1 MENGADKIRI
11 NPGNIGSKERIQAV
25 VDTAKERNIPIRV
38 GVNSGSLEKE
48 LVEKYH
54 GVTAEGLVESAL
66 DKVHIIEEMG
76 YDNLVISIK
85 SSDVLMCARA
95 HELIAEKHS
104 ILFMW
109 ELQKQELCIREIS
122 NQLSDLGSSCIRN
135 RRYHPCFSD
144 RRAAGRSEISQ
155 RILKTLG
162 LRKGGVE
169 VVSCPTC
176 GRTKID
182 LIGLANQVETMVQD
196 IPLDIKVA
204 VMGCVVNGPGEAKEA
219 DLGIAGGDGVGLLIR
234 HGEVVK
240 KYRKRIFWIH
250 FVRNFLPGMSRS
262 YNGER
267 FFDVFP
273 HLKVK
278 KELEELLDMVFVTKV
293 SMNPGRTHLRVY
305 IESSRWIHKKNIF
318 ALEDEIERQ
327 CFPGIPMTV
336 TVVEKFHLSEQY
348 TPENFLESYR
358 SSMEMELRN
367 YNMLE
372 YNLFRRS
379 KIIFTGK
386 RYLAYGA
393 SGYGYFQT
401 EKRNTC

>member
-1 MENGADKIRI
+1 MEKD
-11 NPGNIGSKERIQAV
+11 
-25 VDTAKERNIPIRV
+25 
-38 GVNSGSLEKE
+38 
-48 LVEKYH
+48 
-54 GVTAEGLVESAL
+54 
-66 DKVHIIEEMG
+66 
-76 YDNLVISIK
+76 
-85 SSDVLMCARA
+85 
-95 HELIAEKHS
+95 
-104 ILFMW
+104 
-109 ELQKQELCIREIS
+109 
-122 NQLSDLGSSCIRN
+122 
-135 RRYHPCFSD
+135 
-144 RRAAGRSEISQ
+144 
-155 RILKTLG
+155 
-162 LRKGGVE
+162 
-169 VVSCPTC
+169 
-176 GRTKID
+176 
-182 LIGLANQVETMVQD
+182 
-196 IPLDIKVA
+196 
-204 VMGCVVNGPGEAKEA
+204 
-219 DLGIAGGDGVGLLIR
+219 
-234 HGEVVK
+234 
-240 KYRKRIFWIH
+240 
-250 FVRNFLPGMSRS
+250 
-262 YNGER
+262 

-386 RYLAYGA
+386 DTLRMELPDTVISRQKSEILVEYFHKVFCERCGMDLKVELDFVEVKESKYRKNAALQIKQEVENVLKHAKLSGDQESEPKQEDTARKRQRKPLEIRAAKRQTRRNPLTKNSRRFRRGISAAA
-393 SGYGYFQT
+393 SDSAGTAIRMWFT
-401 EKRNTC
+401 AEILMEKRFRWRALPVRWVRLSSDVRLWMWKLVRSEMRKRS

>member
-1 MENGADKIRI
+1 MEKD
-11 NPGNIGSKERIQAV
+11 
-25 VDTAKERNIPIRV
+25 
-38 GVNSGSLEKE
+38 
-48 LVEKYH
+48 
-54 GVTAEGLVESAL
+54 
-66 DKVHIIEEMG
+66 
-76 YDNLVISIK
+76 
-85 SSDVLMCARA
+85 
-95 HELIAEKHS
+95 
-104 ILFMW
+104 
-109 ELQKQELCIREIS
+109 
-122 NQLSDLGSSCIRN
+122 
-135 RRYHPCFSD
+135 
-144 RRAAGRSEISQ
+144 
-155 RILKTLG
+155 
-162 LRKGGVE
+162 
-169 VVSCPTC
+169 
-176 GRTKID
+176 
-182 LIGLANQVETMVQD
+182 
-196 IPLDIKVA
+196 
-204 VMGCVVNGPGEAKEA
+204 
-219 DLGIAGGDGVGLLIR
+219 
-234 HGEVVK
+234 
-240 KYRKRIFWIH
+240 
-250 FVRNFLPGMSRS
+250 
-262 YNGER
+262 

-386 RYLAYGA
+386 DTLRMELPDTVISRQKSEILVEYFHKVFCERCGMDLKVELDFVEVKESKYRKNAALQIKQEVENVLKHAKLSGDQEREPKQEDAAKEETKKNSGDNKGETRRNPLTKNSRRFRREISAAA
-393 SGYGYFQT
+393 SDSAGTAIRMWFT
-401 EKRNTC
+401 AEILMEKRFRWRVLPVRWVRLSSDVRLWMWKLVRSEMKKRS

>member
-1 MENGADKIRI
+1 MEKD
-11 NPGNIGSKERIQAV
+11 
-25 VDTAKERNIPIRV
+25 
-38 GVNSGSLEKE
+38 
-48 LVEKYH
+48 
-54 GVTAEGLVESAL
+54 
-66 DKVHIIEEMG
+66 
-76 YDNLVISIK
+76 
-85 SSDVLMCARA
+85 
-95 HELIAEKHS
+95 
-104 ILFMW
+104 
-109 ELQKQELCIREIS
+109 
-122 NQLSDLGSSCIRN
+122 
-135 RRYHPCFSD
+135 
-144 RRAAGRSEISQ
+144 
-155 RILKTLG
+155 
-162 LRKGGVE
+162 
-169 VVSCPTC
+169 
-176 GRTKID
+176 
-182 LIGLANQVETMVQD
+182 
-196 IPLDIKVA
+196 
-204 VMGCVVNGPGEAKEA
+204 
-219 DLGIAGGDGVGLLIR
+219 
-234 HGEVVK
+234 
-240 KYRKRIFWIH
+240 
-250 FVRNFLPGMSRS
+250 
-262 YNGER
+262 

-386 RYLAYGA
+386 DTLRMELPDTVISRQKSEILVEYFHKVFCERCGMDLKVELDFVEVKESKYRKNAALQIKQEVENVLKHAKLSGDQESEPKQEDTAREETKKTSGDKRGEKTNEKKSVDKKQQKVQKGDFRGSFGFRRDSNPDVVYGRD
-393 SGYGYFQT
+393 FD
-401 EKRNTC
+401 